1 MFKVDIGNNLGFGV
15 ERSKVKVNLVRVRV
29 NSNTAWVLIV
39 QRFGD
44 TVYIASVDIGHIA
57 VACDSPCIYRA
68 VTETITPRDRVV
80 KVLRLTVA

>member
-1 MFKVDIGNNLGFGV
+1 
-15 ERSKVKVNLVRVRV
+15 
-29 NSNTAWVLIV
+29 
-39 QRFGD
+39 
-44 TVYIASVDIGHIA
+44 VDIGHIE